1 MVHAPGGARCQA
13 ELRSAVRVIELAAMV
28 DRVITGGHGGSA
40 DGAGTRARAAA
51 KVVPVPVQ
59 ELGRTG
65 WDAPPPAAV
74 APWIGFLRRHGLVG
88 VLVPV
93 RARSPVESRK
103 VHPVRSTINGR
114 EGSSPAPSSICSSA
128 GTVARSTSPMTQTTG
143 VPSSSCSVATANLWP
158 APAMPRRAS
167 GFGQFKVSSAGVP
180 PEWAEE
186 PALRGGELV
195 RTAIPTSCD
204 RVTSGRRARA
214 GLHSTGRWGRQSQH
228 QRAGVPARASVP
240 LPERPELGIGSLRRA
255 GSRRPT
261 AAVGHEPGQERR
273 RSCQIRAST
282 RHHKPCSPARQ
293 LDGTRPCLRGLSK
306 LCQAVNA
313 AAHSCGWCRWLRRK
327 TGTARIL
334 ARRPLLHIGE
344 AP

>member
-1 MVHAPGGARCQA
+1 MVHAPGGARCRA

-28 DRVITGGHGGSA
+28 DRVITGGHVGSA

-59 ELGRTG
+59 ELGCTR

-74 APWIGFLRRHGLVG
+74 APWIRFLRHHGLVG

-103 VHPVRSTINGR
+103 VHPVRSTINAQ

-167 GFGQFKVSSAGVP
+167 GFGQFKVSSTGVP

-204 RVTSGRRARA
+204 RVTSGRTGSGRFAFDRTLGSKKARTA
-214 GLHSTGRWGRQSQH
+214 VLGSRL
-228 QRAGVPARASVP
+228 VPAYHSPSARSSESGP
-240 LPERPELGIGSLRRA
+240 CG
-255 GSRRPT
+255 
-261 AAVGHEPGQERR
+261 EPGRGGLQLPSATNLG
-273 RSCQIRAST
+273 RSAGA
-282 RHHKPCSPARQ
+282 PARSGHQ
-293 LDGTRPCLRGLSK
+293 PVTTSPVRLRGSSM
-306 LCQAVNA
+306 
-313 AAHSCGWCRWLRRK
+313 AHGHASGGCRSSAKR
-327 TGTARIL
+327 
-334 ARRPLLHIGE
+334 
-344 AP
+344 